1 MDKTTGIALTFPGQ
15 GSQVVG
21 MGRDF
26 TAAYSEAR
34 ETFEEANDLLG
45 FDLSALCFH
54 GPEDELDDTI
64 NTQPAV
70 YVCSIAILRVL
81 QQKLP
86 QLEPLC
92 VAGHSLGEFSALTAS
107 GALSFSDGV
116 RLVRERGR
124 LMKQAGEKQP
134 GAMAALL
141 GMAREAVQ
149 MICHEASNVT
159 GAPVVLANDN
169 CPGQIVISGDTRAL
183 QTALDLASSRGA
195 RKVMRLAV
203 SIAAHSP
210 LMADASVAF
219 QAALDH
225 TNFQRP
231 QMPVYSN
238 ATAKAFADVEDIRR
252 TLGAQ
257 LTSPVRW
264 TESMQALIACG
275 ATRFIEVG
283 PGDVL
288 TGLIKRLDRSIDR
301 DAINTVD
308 ALDALV
314 ESFYSD

>member
-21 MGRDF
+21 MARDF
-26 TAAYSEAR
+26 TAAYPVAR

-54 GPEDELDDTI
+54 GPEEQLDDTI

-92 VAGHSLGEFSALTAS
+92 MAGHSLGEFSALTAS
-107 GALSFSDGV
+107 GALSFTDGV

-124 LMKQAGEKQP
+124 LMQQAGEKQP

-141 GMAREAVQ
+141 GMAREAVEFT
-149 MICHEASNVT
+149 CKEASTVA

-169 CPGQIVISGDTRAL
+169 CPGQIVISGDAKAL
-183 QTALDLASSRGA
+183 QTALDLAFSRGA

-219 QAALDH
+219 QAVLDH

-231 QMPVYSN
+231 QIPVYSN
-238 ATAKAFADVEDIRR
+238 ATAKEFADVDDIRR

-275 ATRFIEVG
+275 ATRFVEVG

-288 TGLIKRLDRSIDR
+288 TGLIKRLDRSIER

-308 ALDALV
+308 ALVALV
-314 ESFYSD
+314 ESFATE